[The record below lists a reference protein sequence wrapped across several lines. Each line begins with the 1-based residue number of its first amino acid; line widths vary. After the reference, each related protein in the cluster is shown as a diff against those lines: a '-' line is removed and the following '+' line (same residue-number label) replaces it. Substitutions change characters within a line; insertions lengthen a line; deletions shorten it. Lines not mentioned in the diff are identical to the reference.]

1 MTDKRRTHNQPEQ
14 LEQRKKLRHKSTP
27 EEKAL
32 WLLLKGK
39 QIEGLR
45 WRRQFSIGCYILD
58 FYCPAAKLCIEI
70 DGIQHQ
76 SEENVEHDRRREA
89 YLSREGIK
97 VIRFPNCSVWSDS
110 DMIIATILDNIDP
123 KILLP

>member
-1 MTDKRRTHNQPEQ
+1 MSYKRTHNQPEQ
-14 LEQRKKLRHKSTP
+14 FDQRKRLRHKATP

-58 FYCPAAKLCIEI
+58 FYCPSAKLCIEV
-70 DGIQHQ
+70 DGIQHL
-76 SEENVEHDRRREA
+76 SEENLEHDRIREE
-89 YLSREGIK
+89 YLAKEGIK
-97 VIRFPNCSVWSDS
+97 VIRVPNGSVWEDS
-110 DMIIATILDNIDP
+110 DMIISAILDNVVP
-123 KILLP
+123 KKLLP